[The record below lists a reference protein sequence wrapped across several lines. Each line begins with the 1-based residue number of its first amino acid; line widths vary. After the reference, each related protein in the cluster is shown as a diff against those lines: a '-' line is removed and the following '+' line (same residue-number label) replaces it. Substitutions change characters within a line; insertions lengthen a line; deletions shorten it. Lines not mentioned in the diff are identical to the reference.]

1 MLVRAAAAPAGG
13 RLKQMQRAAWWYPDW
28 WCVALGAGAWLLL
41 LYGAAGPGAA
51 IAGGHGG
58 ALHGLPAS
66 LGHWLLMVLAMMLPL
81 VRGPVRATASRSLW
95 GRRNRA
101 IAGFLTGYVGVWAV
115 AGALAIL
122 VMTVVGAHRLSPPA
136 AAAVAFAAAALW
148 QRTRARRRVVM
159 GCHQTVPLA
168 PRGWRADRDCVRYG
182 GMIGTRCLV
191 SCWAVMA
198 ACLLLQHSVVVMVY
212 AGLIGAVERY
222 TPRPDQRIL
231 CAALAVASVACVLL
245 AIL

>member
-1 MLVRAAAAPAGG
+1 MLAAWAAFPAGG
-13 RLKQMQRAAWWYPDW
+13 RLKQLRRAAWRHPDW

-51 IAGGHGG
+51 PAGGHGG
-58 ALHGLPAS
+58 APHGLPAT

-101 IAGFLTGYVGVWAV
+101 MAGFLAGYVGVWTA

-122 VMTVVGAHRLSPPA
+122 ALAAVGAHRVAPPA

-148 QRTRARRRVVM
+148 QRTRARRRAVT

-168 PRGWRADRDCVRYG
+168 PRGWPADRDCIRYG
-182 GMIGTRCLV
+182 GMIGSRCLV

-212 AGLIGAVERY
+212 AALLSAVERY

-231 CAALAVASVACVLL
+231 CAALAAATVVCALL
-245 AIL
+245 AVL